1 MILVAGGNG
10 TLGRLLV
17 PLLTA
22 QGDRVRI
29 LSRGPG
35 AGTSMS
41 PAVPGVEL
49 VTGDVRDAASVD
61 RAMAGVTTLV
71 SAINGFG
78 GRDALG
84 VRAIDR
90 DGNATLIDAA
100 VRACVGHV
108 VLISIQGASA
118 NHPIELFRMK
128 AEAEAHLRASGL
140 SWTIVRPTAYQ
151 ETWLEIVGRPLVET
165 GRTRIFGR
173 GENLINFVSAEDVAR
188 IAALA
193 VADPTLRAAT
203 LDVSGPQNLSFD
215 AFVAVVR
222 SATGATGTVSHTP
235 LPMLRVM
242 STLLRPFK
250 PVLAGQM
257 AAAIVM
263 DTRDMT
269 ADTADRARRFPT
281 IASTPL
287 IDVATRRLG
296 VVAERPTLRPSSSST
311 AP

>member
-1 MILVAGGNG
+1 MTITSG
-10 TLGRLLV
+10 
-17 PLLTA
+17 
-22 QGDRVRI
+22 
-29 LSRGPG
+29 SS
-35 AGTSMS
+35 AGTAGTATS
-41 PAVPGVEL
+41 PAVPGVEV

-71 SAINGFG
+71 AAINGFG

-100 VRACVGHV
+100 VRAGVDHV
-108 VLISIQGASA
+108 VLLSIHGASTD
-118 NHPIELFRMK
+118 HPIELFRMK
-128 AEAEAHLRASGL
+128 AEAEAHLKASGL

-151 ETWLEIVGRPLVET
+151 ETWLEIVGRPLVAT
-165 GRTRIFGR
+165 GKTRIFGR
-173 GENLINFVSAEDVAR
+173 GENPINFVSAEDVAR
-188 IAALA
+188 IVAMA
-193 VADPTLRAAT
+193 VADPTLRGAT
-203 LDVSGPQNLSFD
+203 LDVAGPENLTFD
-215 AFVAVVR
+215 DFVEVVR
-222 SATGATGTVSHTP
+222 SATGATGTVAHAP

-242 STLLRPFK
+242 SVLLRPFK

-263 DTRDMT
+263 DTRDMR
-269 ADTADRARRFPT
+269 ADTADRARRFPA

-287 IDVATRRLG
+287 IDVATRQLG
-296 VVAERPTLRPSSSST
+296 VVAERPSLRPSST